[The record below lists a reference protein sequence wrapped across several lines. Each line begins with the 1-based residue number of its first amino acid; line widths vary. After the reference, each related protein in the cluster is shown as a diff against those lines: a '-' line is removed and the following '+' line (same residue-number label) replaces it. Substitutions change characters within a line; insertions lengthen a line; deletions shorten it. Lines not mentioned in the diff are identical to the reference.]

1 GAEPVP
7 VYESADWAG
16 EPAFTHSTLLE
27 LAGRTWRID
36 FRSPPLAAAMPRLHH
51 LQQTLALGLFASLLM
66 YLVAWTLART
76 QSRAHALA
84 MRMTEDYRRSEQRFR
99 AAMQYSAI
107 GKVLLDSQG
116 DVVEANPAF
125 SRIVGL
131 PQHSLVGVHFDDL
144 FEDDEGPPVERHA
157 DDSPEVRR
165 QTRVMHRKGGHQRH
179 VQLIWAPVP

>member
-1 GAEPVP
+1 
-7 VYESADWAG
+7 AG
-16 EPAFTHSTLLE
+16 DPAFTHSLQLE
-27 LAGRTWRID
+27 VDGRMWRLD
-36 FRSPPLAAAMPRLHH
+36 FRSAPLATAVPRLRN

-84 MRMTEDYRRSEQRFR
+84 SRMTEDYRRSEQRFR

-131 PQHSLVGVHFDDL
+131 PQHSLVGVHFEDL
-144 FEDDEGPPVERHA
+144 FEDRHGSSA
-157 DDSPEVRR
+157 PLTDAGGGQVRR
-165 QTRVMHRKGGHQRH
+165 QT
-179 VQLIWAPVP
+179 